1 MWCPKCKNEYR
12 EGITVCADCGCE
24 LVEDLSSVN
33 DLSDADSDCAENEF
47 ADSESENINE
57 NADDNETSGQKS
69 PESATAAYVTKLT
82 KYEDNK
88 SSALTFLLIGG
99 VGVVLV
105 ILHIAG
111 VINFNLSTF
120 SKLLTNIEMG
130 AMFIIFLIVISLA
143 FIGIITLLGLASALS
158 IAILGENVND
168 LNVLSQIEVIPILLI
183 LVASLIL
190 IILFLP
196 LNFLMIRRLHDLN
209 FSGWWIIF
217 PIDFPFGYF
226 IFILYLIM
234 AKGTNG
240 PNKYGENPLELTKS
254 SNV

>member
-1 MWCPKCKNEYR
+1 MNLEEKYFST
-12 EGITVCADCGCE
+12 EGRLNRKPFI
-24 LVEDLSSVN
+24 
-33 DLSDADSDCAENEF
+33 
-47 ADSESENINE
+47 
-57 NADDNETSGQKS
+57 
-69 PESATAAYVTKLT
+69 Y
-82 KYEDNK
+82 Y
-88 SSALTFLLIGG
+88 
-99 VGVVLV
+99 
-105 ILHIAG
+105 
-111 VINFNLSTF
+111 
-120 SKLLTNIEMG
+120 
-130 AMFIIFLIVISLA
+130 IIFLIVISLA

-158 IAILGENVND
+158 IAILGED

-217 PIDFPFGYF
+217 PIVFPFGYF
-226 IFILYLIM
+226 IFILYLIL

>member
-1 MWCPKCKNEYR
+1 MNLEEKYFST
-12 EGITVCADCGCE
+12 EGRLNRKPFI
-24 LVEDLSSVN
+24 
-33 DLSDADSDCAENEF
+33 
-47 ADSESENINE
+47 
-57 NADDNETSGQKS
+57 
-69 PESATAAYVTKLT
+69 Y
-82 KYEDNK
+82 Y
-88 SSALTFLLIGG
+88 
-99 VGVVLV
+99 
-105 ILHIAG
+105 
-111 VINFNLSTF
+111 
-120 SKLLTNIEMG
+120 
-130 AMFIIFLIVISLA
+130 IIFLIVISLA

-209 FSGWWIIF
+209 FSGWWIIC
-217 PIDFPFGYF
+217 PIVFPFGYF
-226 IFILYLIM
+226 IFILYLIL

>member
-1 MWCPKCKNEYR
+1 MNLEEKYFST
-12 EGITVCADCGCE
+12 EGRLNRKPFIH
-24 LVEDLSSVN
+24 
-33 DLSDADSDCAENEF
+33 
-47 ADSESENINE
+47 
-57 NADDNETSGQKS
+57 
-69 PESATAAYVTKLT
+69 Y
-82 KYEDNK
+82 
-88 SSALTFLLIGG
+88 
-99 VGVVLV
+99 
-105 ILHIAG
+105 
-111 VINFNLSTF
+111 
-120 SKLLTNIEMG
+120 
-130 AMFIIFLIVISLA
+130 IIFLIVISLA

-158 IAILGENVND
+158 IAIFGEN
-168 LNVLSQIEVIPILLI
+168 VIPILLI

-217 PIDFPFGYF
+217 PIVFPFGYF
-226 IFILYLIM
+226 IFILYLIL

>member
-1 MWCPKCKNEYR
+1 MNLEEKYFST
-12 EGITVCADCGCE
+12 EGRLNRKPFIH
-24 LVEDLSSVN
+24 
-33 DLSDADSDCAENEF
+33 
-47 ADSESENINE
+47 
-57 NADDNETSGQKS
+57 
-69 PESATAAYVTKLT
+69 Y
-82 KYEDNK
+82 
-88 SSALTFLLIGG
+88 
-99 VGVVLV
+99 
-105 ILHIAG
+105 
-111 VINFNLSTF
+111 
-120 SKLLTNIEMG
+120 
-130 AMFIIFLIVISLA
+130 IIFLIVISLA

-183 LVASLIL
+183 L

-217 PIDFPFGYF
+217 PIVFPFGYF
-226 IFILYLIM
+226 IFILYLIL

>member
-1 MWCPKCKNEYR
+1 MNLEEKYFST
-12 EGITVCADCGCE
+12 EGRLNRKPFI
-24 LVEDLSSVN
+24 
-33 DLSDADSDCAENEF
+33 
-47 ADSESENINE
+47 
-57 NADDNETSGQKS
+57 
-69 PESATAAYVTKLT
+69 Y
-82 KYEDNK
+82 Y
-88 SSALTFLLIGG
+88 
-99 VGVVLV
+99 
-105 ILHIAG
+105 
-111 VINFNLSTF
+111 
-120 SKLLTNIEMG
+120 
-130 AMFIIFLIVISLA
+130 IIFLIVISLA

-168 LNVLSQIEVIPILLI
+168 LNVLSQIEVIPIL
-183 LVASLIL
+183 VASLIL

-217 PIDFPFGYF
+217 PIVFPFGYF
-226 IFILYLIM
+226 IFILYLIL

>member
-1 MWCPKCKNEYR
+1 MNLEEKYFST
-12 EGITVCADCGCE
+12 EGRLNRKPFI
-24 LVEDLSSVN
+24 
-33 DLSDADSDCAENEF
+33 
-47 ADSESENINE
+47 
-57 NADDNETSGQKS
+57 
-69 PESATAAYVTKLT
+69 Y
-82 KYEDNK
+82 Y
-88 SSALTFLLIGG
+88 
-99 VGVVLV
+99 
-105 ILHIAG
+105 
-111 VINFNLSTF
+111 
-120 SKLLTNIEMG
+120 
-130 AMFIIFLIVISLA
+130 IIFLIVISLA

-168 LNVLSQIEVIPILLI
+168 LNVLSQIEVIPIL
-183 LVASLIL
+183 VVSLIL

-217 PIDFPFGYF
+217 PIVFPFGYF
-226 IFILYLIM
+226 IFILYLIL